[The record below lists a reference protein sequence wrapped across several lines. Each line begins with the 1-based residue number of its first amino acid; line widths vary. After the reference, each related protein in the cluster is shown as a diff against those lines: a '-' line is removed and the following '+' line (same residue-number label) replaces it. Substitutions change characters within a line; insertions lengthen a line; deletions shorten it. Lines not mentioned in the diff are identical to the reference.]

1 MSGHNLITPTHR
13 SIRRYYESVAALR
26 GQGVLNEM
34 SVRSPFES
42 LLQETARLK
51 DWTFI
56 AELSGKSGGAL
67 IRPDGTLRD
76 RNSLPRG
83 YWEAKDTQDD
93 LDTEIKKKIARGYP
107 LSNIIFEDTQAGVLF
122 QSKQKINGPY
132 TLGNPKELVE
142 LLNQFFS
149 YTEPDI
155 EGFEE
160 AVDEFKERVPDL
172 AGGLVEKIQQAHKDN
187 PRFQSA
193 FEKFFDLCRSALNP
207 NIRVEAV
214 NEMLVQHLL
223 TERLFRTVFNNPEF
237 VKRNVIAAEVER
249 VIDALVS
256 HSFDRTE
263 YLKSLDRFYLA
274 IESAARTLPDF
285 GEKQHFLNTVYE
297 RFFQGYSVKVA
308 DTHGIVYTPQEI
320 VNFMCASVAEVL
332 EKEFGK
338 SLSSPDVFI
347 IDPCTG
353 TGNFIVNLLRRMSGR
368 GLPRMYREQLFANE
382 VMLLPYYIA
391 ALNIEHAYFE
401 LTGTYEPFEGLCFVD
416 TLDLAERQQ
425 LHMYMTEKNAERVE
439 RQRRT
444 PITVVIGNPPYN
456 MNQQNENDNNKNR
469 KYEVIDRRV
478 AETYAK
484 DSKAS
489 SKTALSDPYVKFF
502 RWATDRLQGRDGIVA
517 FVSNNSFVD
526 QHAFDGMRKDLLG
539 DFTNLYHLDLH
550 GNVRRNPKLSG
561 TTHNVFGI
569 QVGVGITVAVR
580 KRGTANPAL
589 SYHRVPE
596 DWRKEQ
602 KLQQLTSLC
611 SVSGVAWQPLKP
623 DTSGNWLVPE
633 HAAEFEALVPL
644 GSKASKA
651 ADSASPQTVFKVF
664 SGGVK
669 TNRDEVAY
677 DFDKDVLLERVRR
690 FIEDYNGE
698 VDRYKRSGG
707 KQPVDEFVRY
717 DKIKW
722 SGSLKLNLGRG
733 AYATFDESRV
743 RIALYRPFCRRYL
756 FFDRFVNERVYVMPS
771 IFPTPAAERENRIII
786 TSDLAFRSP
795 TVSVLVA
802 GTLADLHLCA
812 AVDAHQC
819 FPFYLYDEDGT
830 NRRENITDWALEHFR
845 KHYNDE
851 KISKWDTFYYV
862 YAVLHH
868 PEYRAKYAENLKRE
882 LPRIPLV
889 GRVILRS
896 EATKNPGSAENANTG
911 ILRTVYPERNE
922 KDPSASP
929 QDDSERAQNGSAGE
943 PQHDTD
949 VFWAFAKAGKE
960 LARLHIEYEKLEPYK
975 VKFLENKDLPLSY
988 RVEDKMRLSKDHRSL
1003 KVNDSLTLGGIPPE
1017 AFEYRLGNRSALEWV
1032 IDQYQVTED
1041 KHSGIRSDPNRPDDP
1056 EYIVRLVGQ
1065 VIRVSL
1071 ETVKLVRSLPA
1082 HAGGRVT

>member
-382 VMLLPYYIA
+382 VMLLP
-391 ALNIEHAYFE
+391 
-401 LTGTYEPFEGLCFVD
+401 
-416 TLDLAERQQ
+416 
-425 LHMYMTEKNAERVE
+425 
-439 RQRRT
+439 
-444 PITVVIGNPPYN
+444 
-456 MNQQNENDNNKNR
+456 
-469 KYEVIDRRV
+469 
-478 AETYAK
+478 
-484 DSKAS
+484 
-489 SKTALSDPYVKFF
+489 
-502 RWATDRLQGRDGIVA
+502 
-517 FVSNNSFVD
+517 
-526 QHAFDGMRKDLLG
+526 
-539 DFTNLYHLDLH
+539 
-550 GNVRRNPKLSG
+550 
-561 TTHNVFGI
+561 
-569 QVGVGITVAVR
+569 
-580 KRGTANPAL
+580 
-589 SYHRVPE
+589 
-596 DWRKEQ
+596 
-602 KLQQLTSLC
+602 
-611 SVSGVAWQPLKP
+611 
-623 DTSGNWLVPE
+623 
-633 HAAEFEALVPL
+633 
-644 GSKASKA
+644 
-651 ADSASPQTVFKVF
+651 
-664 SGGVK
+664 
-669 TNRDEVAY
+669 
-677 DFDKDVLLERVRR
+677 
-690 FIEDYNGE
+690 
-698 VDRYKRSGG
+698 
-707 KQPVDEFVRY
+707 
-717 DKIKW
+717 
-722 SGSLKLNLGRG
+722 
-733 AYATFDESRV
+733 
-743 RIALYRPFCRRYL
+743 
-756 FFDRFVNERVYVMPS
+756 
-771 IFPTPAAERENRIII
+771 
-786 TSDLAFRSP
+786 
-795 TVSVLVA
+795 
-802 GTLADLHLCA
+802 
-812 AVDAHQC
+812 
-819 FPFYLYDEDGT
+819 
-830 NRRENITDWALEHFR
+830 
-845 KHYNDE
+845 
-851 KISKWDTFYYV
+851 
-862 YAVLHH
+862 
-868 PEYRAKYAENLKRE
+868 
-882 LPRIPLV
+882 
-889 GRVILRS
+889 
-896 EATKNPGSAENANTG
+896 
-911 ILRTVYPERNE
+911 
-922 KDPSASP
+922 
-929 QDDSERAQNGSAGE
+929 
-943 PQHDTD
+943 
-949 VFWAFAKAGKE
+949 
-960 LARLHIEYEKLEPYK
+960 
-975 VKFLENKDLPLSY
+975 
-988 RVEDKMRLSKDHRSL
+988 
-1003 KVNDSLTLGGIPPE
+1003 
-1017 AFEYRLGNRSALEWV
+1017 
-1032 IDQYQVTED
+1032 
-1041 KHSGIRSDPNRPDDP
+1041 
-1056 EYIVRLVGQ
+1056 
-1065 VIRVSL
+1065 
-1071 ETVKLVRSLPA
+1071 
-1082 HAGGRVT
+1082 